1 MSTSSETDAPIHE
14 LIIVGSGPAG
24 YTAALYA
31 ARAELT
37 PLVFEGS
44 QFGGALMTTTEVE
57 NFPGFREG
65 IQGPALMDEMREQAL
80 RFGADLRMEDV
91 DAIRLA
97 GDIKEVEVA
106 GEVHRSRAI
115 ILALLILA
123 QLAVVA
129 NLVACLVLGL
139 PTSASR
145 EVVTLQGMHTRLLVR
160 VVRVLVDQ
168 DPSAHAERVALR
180 NAQQRLGRTT
190 LAGAVL
196 VSTSR
201 PCAACEAAAAAAS
214 CAAGTMRLIMPR
226 RSARSAQSAIR
237 TRARGDRNT

>member
-80 RFGADLRMEDV
+80 RFLEDGLIADVADIYDLDFDRILEQPGYQETSVNKLRRSIEASKQRPLGNLLFGLTIPHLGSSGAETLAAGLGSLQNIMDATV
-91 DAIRLA
+91 D
-97 GDIKEVEVA
+97 DIAAASTDDDAVA
-106 GEVHRSRAI
+106 GVVAHEQRVRPAHGRPLRRAI
-115 ILALLILA
+115 DR
-123 QLAVVA
+123 
-129 NLVACLVLGL
+129 
-139 PTSASR
+139 S
-145 EVVTLQGMHTRLLVR
+145 
-160 VVRVLVDQ
+160 VVRVF
-168 DPSAHAERVALR
+168 S
-180 NAQQRLGRTT
+180 G
-190 LAGAVL
+190 
-196 VSTSR
+196 
-201 PCAACEAAAAAAS
+201 
-214 CAAGTMRLIMPR
+214 
-226 RSARSAQSAIR
+226 
-237 TRARGDRNT
+237 ARGASRSTI